1 LYRRTL
7 FEAKLRRTGFDYTK
21 HYYSKNMK
29 TIIVTQ
35 LGAPEVLQIQ
45 DRPIPSPASH
55 EVLIKV
61 HAAGVNRADILMRQG
76 RYGVQSAPPNDPLG
90 LEVAGVIAKC
100 GTSDQR
106 WKVGDRVCALL
117 RSGGYAEY
125 AVADAR
131 HCLPI
136 PKGMDFEK
144 AACLPETIMTVW
156 SNVFQTM
163 HLAAGEHFL
172 VHGGTSGIGV
182 TAIQL
187 AKALGSKVFATAGN
201 DEKCRFCE
209 DLGAEKC
216 INYKTL
222 DFETELAVYG
232 MDVILDHIGGEYT
245 AKNLRLLR
253 TEGRLCYIASLG
265 GAETKFNILEVMRK
279 RLSITGSMLSPRN
292 ADFKANLAKE
302 IEQKVWPLIESGA
315 YKPILYRVFDL
326 KDAAQAHILMESS
339 EHIGKIVLRTT

>member
-1 LYRRTL
+1 
-7 FEAKLRRTGFDYTK
+7 
-21 HYYSKNMK
+21 MK
-29 TIIVTQ
+29 AIIVTQ
-35 LGAPEVLQIQ
+35 LGAPEVLQLQ
-45 DRPIPSPASH
+45 ERPMPQPSPH

-76 RYGVQSAPPNDPLG
+76 RYGAQTAPPSNPLG
-90 LEVAGVIAKC
+90 LEIAGIVAEC
-100 GTSDQR
+100 GNSNQR

-117 RSGGYAEY
+117 PFGGYAEY
-125 AVADAR
+125 ALADAR

-136 PKGMDFEK
+136 PEGMSFEE

-163 HLAAGEHFL
+163 HLSAGEHFL

-182 TAIQL
+182 AAIQL
-187 AKALGSKVFATAGN
+187 AKALGSKVFATAGS
-201 DEKCRFCE
+201 DEKCHFCE

-216 INYKTL
+216 INYKTH
-222 DFETELAVYG
+222 DFETELASFG
-232 MDVILDHIGGEYT
+232 MDAILDHIGGDYT

-253 TEGRLCYIASLG
+253 MEGRLCYIASLG

-279 RLSITGSMLSPRN
+279 RLSITGSMLSPRD
-292 ADFKANLAKE
+292 ADFKANLARE
-302 IEQKVWPLIESGA
+302 VEQKVWPLIASGA
-315 YKPILYRVFDL
+315 YKPILYQVFDL

-339 EHIGKIVLRTT
+339 AHIGKIVLSI